1 MKRDNQTFGETVEK
15 TNPMRHLDRLKI
27 PYEAIYYDGQGL
39 NGMEIA
45 EANGQ
50 DPNRVFKSLMTVGK
64 EKCYYCFLVP
74 VTGELD
80 LKKAAAAVGEKS
92 VSMLKSDQL
101 LPLMGYVHGGCS
113 PLCTKRPVTIT
124 IDATAQDADYMYF
137 SAGKVGCQLKV
148 AVADLPKMME
158 FKFADIR
165 RPESSQ

>member
-80 LKKAAAAVGEKS
+80 LKKAAAAVDEKS
-92 VSMLKSDQL
+92 VSMLK
-101 LPLMGYVHGGCS
+101 
-113 PLCTKRPVTIT
+113 
-124 IDATAQDADYMYF
+124 
-137 SAGKVGCQLKV
+137 
-148 AVADLPKMME
+148 
-158 FKFADIR
+158 
-165 RPESSQ
+165 